1 MDRKLRYT
9 FLFVLM
15 SFVAYGQQTTQ
26 QKLKHIKVDHF
37 FTCTLDQFMDT
48 LAAAYDI
55 PIVYE
60 RDSLMQMDITEHFFD
75 EPLGKVIK
83 FACKENN
90 LQYWIENDGTLYIL
104 QQPDDLPR
112 LKRQYELNQTAR
124 NFKPVILAPPAH
136 LPTHFRYTLSGRV
149 TDQRNGEALPGASVK
164 IRGTDLNTLTNTS
177 GNFSILG
184 VPSDTAAVEISF
196 TGYQPDV
203 FRLDSTSVTGNVSYA
218 LFPSLNVLS
227 QVVVIGK
234 KKGVMNTDSKKV
246 SVIQLTP
253 ALLDKLPNIGEKDI
267 MRSFQ
272 LMPGVA
278 ATNESSSGIYVRGGT
293 PDQNLVT
300 LDGFTI
306 YQVDHLYGFFSAFNA
321 NAIRD
326 VELYKGGYTAKYGG
340 RLSSVT
346 EVRGK
351 DGNRKEVN
359 IGGDISLLS
368 TNIYAETPIGTKASA
383 LVAFRRSYQGPL
395 YSKIFGQFNTS
406 VATGAPGG
414 GGGGGGMGGPGGGGG
429 GGGFNN
435 QVTPSSYFYDL
446 NTKFT
451 YAPSAKN
458 NFSWSL
464 YKGTD
469 QLDNSREM
477 TLPSFVT
484 SSGGTLNITDNTH
497 YGNLGT
503 SVKWNTSP
511 SQKLFGST
519 VLSYS
524 SFFSDRNR
532 GTTGT
537 ITDTATTININTGVL
552 ENNKLRD
559 AGIKSDWEWNAASK
573 LKVLFGGFN
582 SNVKI
587 DYTYT
592 QNDTTQLINQHNSGS
607 TTGAYTEIEY
617 EPNSKWHLQPGFRS
631 TYFSPTGKFYYEP
644 RLSAIYHLT
653 DNINLK
659 GATGRFYQFTNR
671 VIREDVSG
679 GDRNF
684 WVLANSSNI
693 PVGVSD
699 HFILGTSYETGKYLF
714 DVEGYYKKLNG
725 LTEYSIRQS
734 GGAGGGGGGIGGG
747 GFGSPMGGGG
757 GGATTTTIS
766 ENFYNGSGFAKG
778 IEFLLQKK
786 TGIYTGWISYTLAE
800 AKNKFDVYGTDYF
813 SAAQDIR
820 HEFKS
825 VNMYH
830 LQRWSFAATFIFS
843 TGHPYTAPA
852 GVYNVTT
859 LDGNKIS
866 YLSVSQKN
874 GERLPAYHRMDI
886 SATYDLLK
894 TDATKIGSISFSLFN
909 VYNHR
914 NTWYNEYYIR
924 GNQVVTTT
932 VKYLGLTPNITLSL
946 KLK

>member
-1 MDRKLRYT
+1 MNKKLHFT
-9 FLFVLM
+9 VLLIFI
-15 SFVAYGQQTTQ
+15 SGVAWGQQTTRE
-26 QKLKHIKVDHF
+26 KLKKVRVDHF
-37 FTCTLDQFMDT
+37 FTCTLDQLMDT

-55 PIVYE
+55 PIVFE

-75 EPLGKVIK
+75 EPLGKVLK
-83 FACKENN
+83 FVCRANN
-90 LQYWIENDGTLYIL
+90 LQYWVENDGTLYIL

-124 NFKPVILAPPAH
+124 NFKPVFLAPPMH
-136 LPTHFRYTLSGRV
+136 LPTHFLYTLSGRV
-149 TDQRNGEALPGASVK
+149 TDQKTGEALPGASVH
-164 IRGTDLNTLTNTS
+164 IRGTSLSGLTNTS
-177 GNFSILG
+177 GNFTLLG
-184 VPSDTAAVEISF
+184 IPSDTAVAEVSF
-196 TGYQPDV
+196 VGYQPDQ
-203 FRLDSTSVTGNVSYA
+203 FRLDSTSITQNVSFSLY
-218 LFPSLNVLS
+218 PSLNALN
-227 QVVVIGK
+227 QVVIIGK
-234 KKGVMNTDSKKV
+234 KKGVLNTDSKKV
-246 SVIQLTP
+246 GVIQLTP
-253 ALLDKLPNIGEKDI
+253 AALDKLPNIGEKDI

-300 LDGFTI
+300 FDGFTI

-326 VELYKGGYTAKYGG
+326 VELYKGGFSSKFGG

-351 DGNRKEVN
+351 DGNKKEVN
-359 IGGDISLLS
+359 IGGDIGLLS
-368 TNIYAETPIGTKASA
+368 TNIYAETPVGTKASA
-383 LVAFRRSYQGPL
+383 LIAFRRSYQGPL
-395 YSKIFGQFNTS
+395 YNKLFGQFNTNEAAA
-406 VATGAPGG
+406 ATSGG
-414 GGGGGGMGGPGGGGG
+414 GGPGGGMG

-435 QVTPSSYFYDL
+435 QTTPSSYFYDL

-451 YAPSAKN
+451 YSPTEKN
-458 NFSWSL
+458 TFSWSL
-464 YKGTD
+464 YNGSD
-469 QLDNSREM
+469 RLNNSREM
-477 TLPSFVT
+477 TLPSFLT
-484 SSGGTLNITDNTH
+484 SSGGTLNISDDTH

-503 SVKWNTSP
+503 SVKWNTSA

-524 SFFSDRNR
+524 RFFSDRNR
-532 GTTGT
+532 GTTGSL
-537 ITDTATTININTGVL
+537 TDSGTTVNINNGIL
-552 ENNKLRD
+552 ENNRLQD
-559 AGIKSDWEWNAASK
+559 AGIKSDWEWNALSK
-573 LKVLFGGFN
+573 VKVLFGGFN

-592 QNDTTQLINQHNSGS
+592 QNDTTKLIDQHNSGS
-607 TTGAYTEIEY
+607 TTGAYTELEY
-617 EPNSKWHLQPGFRS
+617 EPNSKWHIQPGFRT
-631 TYFSPTGKFYYEP
+631 TYFSPTRKLYYEP

-659 GATGRFYQFTNR
+659 GATGRFYQFTDR

-684 WVLANSSNI
+684 WVLANNSNI
-693 PVGVSD
+693 PVGVAD
-699 HFILGTSYETGKYLF
+699 HFITGASYETNNFLF
-714 DVEGYYKKLNG
+714 DVEAYYKKLNG
-725 LTEYSIRQS
+725 LTEYSIRQL
-734 GGAGGGGGGIGGG
+734 GGTGGPGG
-747 GFGSPMGGGG
+747 PMGGGNAG
-757 GGATTTTIS
+757 TTTITQ
-766 ENFYNGSGFAKG
+766 NFYNGSGYAKG

-786 TGIYTGWISYTLAE
+786 TGVYTGWISYTLAE
-800 AKNKFDVYGTDYF
+800 AKNKFDAYGSSYF

-843 TGHPYTAPA
+843 TGHPYTAPSA
-852 GVYNVTT
+852 VYNINT

-866 YLSVSQKN
+866 YLSVSEKN
-874 GERLPAYHRMDI
+874 GERLPAYHRLDF

>member
-9 FLFVLM
+9 FLFILL
-15 SFVAYGQQTTQ
+15 SGVAYGQQSTRE
-26 QKLKHIKVDHF
+26 KLRKIRVDHF
-37 FTCTLDQFMDT
+37 FTCTLDQLMDT
-48 LAAAYDI
+48 LAAEYDI
-55 PIVYE
+55 PIVFE

-75 EPLGKVIK
+75 EPLGKVLK
-83 FACKENN
+83 FACKANG

-104 QQPDDLPR
+104 QNPDDLPR
-112 LKRQYELNQTAR
+112 LKKRYELNQTAR
-124 NFKPVILAPPAH
+124 SFKPVILPPPAD
-136 LPTHFRYTLSGRV
+136 PPKHFMFALTGHV
-149 TDQRNGEALPGASVK
+149 TDQKTGESLPGASVR
-164 IRGTDLNTLTNTS
+164 IRGTDLSALTNTS
-177 GNFSILG
+177 GNFTILNI
-184 VPSDTAAVEISF
+184 PSDTSVVDVSF
-196 TGYQPDV
+196 IGYQPDI
-203 FRLDSTSVTGNVSYA
+203 FRLDSNSVKGNVSFSLY
-218 LFPSLNVLS
+218 PSLNSLS
-227 QVVVIGK
+227 QVVITGR
-234 KKGVMNTDSKKV
+234 KKGVLNTDSKKV

-300 LDGFTI
+300 FDGFTI
-306 YQVDHLYGFFSAFNA
+306 YQVDHLYGFFSAFNS
-321 NAIRD
+321 NAVRD
-326 VELYKGGYTAKYGG
+326 VELYKGGFSSKYGG

-351 DGNRKEVN
+351 DGNKKEVN

-368 TNIYAETPIGTKASA
+368 TNVYAETPISSNASA
-383 LVAFRRSYQGPL
+383 LIAIRRSYQGPL
-395 YSKIFGQFNTS
+395 YNKLFGQFNSSAANT
-406 VATGAPGG
+406 GG
-414 GGGGGGMGGPGGGGG
+414 GANRGGPGGGGFG
-429 GGGFNN
+429 GPGGFNN
-435 QVTPSSYFYDL
+435 QTTPSSYFYDL

-451 YAPSAKN
+451 YAPSTKN
-458 NFSWSL
+458 TFSWSL
-464 YKGTD
+464 YTGAD
-469 QLDNSREM
+469 RLDNSREM
-477 TLPSFVT
+477 TLPSFLT
-484 SSGGTLNITDNTH
+484 SSGGTLNIADDTH

-524 SFFSDRNR
+524 SFFSDRDR

-537 ITDTATTININTGVL
+537 ITDSATTTTINNGIL
-552 ENNKLRD
+552 ENNRLKD

-573 LKVLFGGFN
+573 IKLLFGGFN

-592 QNDTTQLINQHNSGS
+592 QNDTTTLINQHNSGS
-607 TTGAYTEIEY
+607 TTGAYTELEY
-617 EPNSKWHLQPGFRS
+617 EPNGRWHIQPGFRT
-631 TYFSPTGKFYYEP
+631 TYFSPTSKVYYEP

-653 DNINLK
+653 DHINLK
-659 GATGRFYQFTNR
+659 GATGRFYQFTDR
-671 VIREDVSG
+671 VIREDVAG

-684 WVLANSSNI
+684 WVLANNSNI

-699 HFILGTSYETGKYLF
+699 HFILGTSYETDKLLF

-725 LTEYSIRQS
+725 LTEYSIRQL
-734 GGAGGGGGGIGGG
+734 GGGPGGGGGGG
-747 GFGSPMGGGG
+747 PMGGAP
-757 GGATTTTIS
+757 GASTTTTLT
-766 ENFYNGSGFAKG
+766 ENFYNGSGYAKG

-786 TGIYTGWISYTLAE
+786 TGIYTGWVSYTLAE
-800 AKNKFDVYGTDYF
+800 AKNKFDAYGTSYF

-852 GVYNVTT
+852 GVYNINT
-859 LDGNKIS
+859 LDGNKIR
-866 YLSVSQKN
+866 YLSVSEKN
-874 GERLPAYHRMDI
+874 GERLPAYHRLDL